1 MQTKNKIAVLGST
14 GKAGIYLIQQL
25 LKLEIPLKL
34 LLRHPENF
42 QINNPLIEIVP
53 GDARNPEKV
62 QSLVEGTIA
71 VISTLGQPRGE
82 DSIFSVA
89 TNNVIQA
96 MRYFHIK
103 RYIVCTGLNVD
114 TPQDSKT
121 AYTATATE
129 WMKKNYPKTT
139 ADKQVE
145 WELLQVSGLD
155 WTLIRLPMIELTD
168 VKKEIAVRLN
178 DCPGENISAT
188 SLAIF
193 LVDQLNDR
201 TYIGSSPFI
210 ANRIIDLRS

>member
-1 MQTKNKIAVLGST
+1 MQTKNKIAVLGGT
-14 GKAGIYLIQQL
+14 GKAGTYLVQQL
-25 LKLEIPLKL
+25 LKMEIPMKL

-53 GDARNPEKV
+53 GDARNPEQV
-62 QSLVEGTIA
+62 QSLVEGTAA
-71 VISTLGQPRGE
+71 VISTLGQSRGE
-82 DSIFSVA
+82 ESIFSVA

-96 MRYFHIK
+96 MRYSHIK
-103 RYIVCTGLNVD
+103 RYIVCTGLHVD

-139 ADKQVE
+139 ADKKVE
-145 WELLQVSGLD
+145 WELLQASGLD

-168 VKKEIAVRLN
+168 MKKEIAVRQN

-193 LVDQLNDR
+193 LVDQLDDR